1 MSCNFWDMRQMA
13 DKVQRIYTRFGDQ
26 GRTKLLS
33 GETVAKDD
41 LRVDTYGTLDELQS
55 HLGMARTLVRRE
67 ILKSMICDLQEELFV
82 AGAELA
88 STGPSLPQ
96 LKRRITKLDASAL
109 EAKIDRLTD
118 SFGIARSFVIP
129 GTSPDSAALHVARSV
144 CRRVE
149 RLVVRLNRTTN
160 SYRDLIVYFN
170 RLSDLLFVM
179 AWSATVSAVIEN
191 VLDGLV
197 SGTNQTQSLT
207 L

>member
-1 MSCNFWDMRQMA
+1 MA
-13 DKVQRIYTRFGDQ
+13 KRVHTIYTRFGDQ
-26 GRTKLLS
+26 GQTRLLS

-41 LRVDTYGTLDELQS
+41 LRVDTYGALDELQS
-55 HLGMARTLVRRE
+55 HLGMARALVRQE
-67 ILKSMICDLQEELFV
+67 IFGPMLCELQEELFV

-88 STGPSLPQ
+88 STPASLPR

-109 EAKIDRLTD
+109 EAKIDRLTE
-118 SFGIARSFVIP
+118 SFGISRSFVIP

-149 RLVVRLNRTTN
+149 RLVVRLNRHTN
-160 SYRDLIVYFN
+160 GYQDLIVYFN

-179 AWSATVSAVIEN
+179 AWSATVNAVIEN

-197 SGTNQTQSLT
+197 SGTNQAQRLT
-207 L
+207 S

>member
-1 MSCNFWDMRQMA
+1 MA
-13 DKVQRIYTRFGDQ
+13 KRVRTIYTRFGDQ
-26 GRTKLLS
+26 GQTRLLS

-41 LRVDTYGTLDELQS
+41 LRVDTYGALDELQS
-55 HLGMARTLVRRE
+55 HLGMARALVRLE
-67 ILKSMICDLQEELFV
+67 IFRPMLCELQEELFV

-88 STGPSLPQ
+88 STPASLHR
-96 LKRRITKLDASAL
+96 LKRRITKVEASAL

-118 SFGIARSFVIP
+118 SFGLSRSFVIP

-149 RLVVRLNRTTN
+149 RLVVRLNRHTN
-160 SYRDLIVYFN
+160 GYQDLIVYFN

-179 AWSATVSAVIEN
+179 AWSATVNAVIEN

-197 SGTNQTQSLT
+197 SGTNQARRLT
-207 L
+207 S